1 VLSLRGKYRLK
12 AQFHFGLA
20 QVDAKKAKKLGLV
33 DEIVQHIGPG
43 IAPSGDN
50 TRRVLEDAAVKAAKA
65 LADGASGG
73 GFMNYI

>member
-1 VLSLRGKYRLK
+1 VRGKYRLN
-12 AQFHFGLA
+12 AQFRCVLA

-65 LADGASGG
+65 LADGVSTGT
-73 GFMNYI
+73 